1 MRRPYVGPVVHEIG
15 DLVSLTLNNKIGS
28 ASDMF
33 TSETGVVG
41 SIVPNQ

>member
-1 MRRPYVGPVVHEIG
+1 MRRPYAGPVVRELG
-15 DLVSLTLNNKIGS
+15 DLASLTLSNKVGS
-28 ASDMF
+28 SSDMF